1 MQDLSSSITFAVKLL
16 QKLLYKASV
25 KTFVKHR
32 PISCSKERKPRNKI
46 LLTSV
51 WDVTKTRNGDRRTST
66 GNGKL
71 KKWEQG
77 RELEIKSLFPFFI
90 FPFPILFPSSPFP
103 VPRSPWYPLRLNQ
116 SILWGQNLVVL
127 LRFMAHASPGYCAQR
142 HSMQRCTTSSRRYII
157 GSLRFRLTSTTFLPH
172 FLIFHHNSTKETV
185 ANNAGDDKYAIDC
198 CYNNVSWNRHV

>member
-1 MQDLSSSITFAVKLL
+1 M
-16 QKLLYKASV
+16 LLYKASV

-32 PISCSKERKPRNKI
+32 PISCSKERKPSDKI

-77 RELEIKSLFPFFI
+77 RELEIKSLLPFFI
-90 FPFPILFPSSPFP
+90 FPFPILFPRSQFP
-103 VPRSPWYPLRLNQ
+103 VPRDIRFGEVGRYCEDKTSLFSYDLWPMLRLGIVHNDRVF
-116 SILWGQNLVVL
+116 SDVRHHHAPIS
-127 LRFMAHASPGYCAQR
+127 LRV
-142 HSMQRCTTSSRRYII
+142 
-157 GSLRFRLTSTTFLPH
+157 RFRLTSTTFLPH

>member
-1 MQDLSSSITFAVKLL
+1 MQDRSSSITFAVKLL

-77 RELEIKSLFPFFI
+77 RELEIRSLFPFFI
-90 FPFPILFPSSPFP
+90 FPFPNSLSQLP
-103 VPRSPWYPLRLNQ
+103 VPRSPWHPLRLNQ

-127 LRFMAHASPGYCAQR
+127 LRFMAHDSPGYCAQR
-142 HSMQRCTTSSRRYII
+142 QSIQRCTTSSRPYII
-157 GSLRFRLTSTTFLPH
+157 AS
-172 FLIFHHNSTKETV
+172 
-185 ANNAGDDKYAIDC
+185 
-198 CYNNVSWNRHV
+198 

>member
-1 MQDLSSSITFAVKLL
+1 MQDRSSSITFAVKLL

-32 PISCSKERKPRNKI
+32 PISCSKERKPRNEI

-66 GNGKL
+66 ENGKL

-90 FPFPILFPSSPFP
+90 FPFPILFPRSPFP
-103 VPRSPWYPLRLNQ
+103 VPRDIAFGWVGRYCEDKTSLFSYDP
-116 SILWGQNLVVL
+116 
-127 LRFMAHASPGYCAQR
+127 PGYCAQR
-142 HSMQRCTTSSRRYII
+142 QSMQRCTTSSRPYII
-157 GSLRFRLTSTTFLPH
+157 AS
-172 FLIFHHNSTKETV
+172 
-185 ANNAGDDKYAIDC
+185 
-198 CYNNVSWNRHV
+198 

>member
-1 MQDLSSSITFAVKLL
+1 MQDRSSSITFAVKLL

-32 PISCSKERKPRNKI
+32 PISCSKERKPRNEI

-66 GNGKL
+66 ENGKL

-90 FPFPILFPSSPFP
+90 FPFPILFPRSPFP
-103 VPRSPWYPLRLNQ
+103 VPRSPFPVISASVKSVDTVRTKPRCSPTIYGPCFAW
-116 SILWGQNLVVL
+116 VL
-127 LRFMAHASPGYCAQR
+127 
-142 HSMQRCTTSSRRYII
+142 CTT
-157 GSLRFRLTSTTFLPH
+157 T
-172 FLIFHHNSTKETV
+172 
-185 ANNAGDDKYAIDC
+185 
-198 CYNNVSWNRHV
+198 